1 MSGSIVVG
9 GLSINDCD
17 LKGHSTI
24 KKTFSVLNIS
34 KSVFLLST
42 YNMYNQIRKKVNT
55 LSHRLPSPPTLFNG
69 VKLMF
74 TGKPI
79 AQLSQLSE
87 TRVYFLLD

>member
-1 MSGSIVVG
+1 MSGSVG
-9 GLSINDCD
+9 GLSMNDCD

-24 KKTFSVLNIS
+24 RKTFSAINIS
-34 KSVFLLST
+34 KSVLLLST
-42 YNMYNQIRKKVNT
+42 YDMYNQIRKK
-55 LSHRLPSPPTLFNG
+55 SIPSPTDSPHPLTLFNG
-69 VKLMF
+69 VKLML